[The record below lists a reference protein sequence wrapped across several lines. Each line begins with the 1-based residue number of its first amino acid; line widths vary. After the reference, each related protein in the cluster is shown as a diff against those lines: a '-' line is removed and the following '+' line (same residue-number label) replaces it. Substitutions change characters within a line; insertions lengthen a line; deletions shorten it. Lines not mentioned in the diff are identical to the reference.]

1 MAAGLEAERERKHKA
16 GAQSDS
22 KLHLH
27 TELFKLTRATSGKC
41 SLNYDTVNIL
51 NTFAGQTSAA
61 GAVC

>member
-1 MAAGLEAERERKHKA
+1 MGLEAERERKHKA
-16 GAQSDS
+16 GEQSDP

-41 SLNYDTVNIL
+41 SLNYDTANSL